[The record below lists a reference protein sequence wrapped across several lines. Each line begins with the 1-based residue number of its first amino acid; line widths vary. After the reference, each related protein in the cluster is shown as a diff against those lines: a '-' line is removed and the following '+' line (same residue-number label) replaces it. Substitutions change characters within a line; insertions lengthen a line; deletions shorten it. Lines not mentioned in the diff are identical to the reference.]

1 MRLHNRAVSLLLAG
15 CALQVL
21 AFAQDAPPQTATAA
35 TNNTGA
41 GVEEVTVTA
50 QRRSQKSQSVGIA
63 LTPVSGQTLS
73 ERGVTT
79 INGLEN
85 IVPSLE
91 AENQFGSGQV
101 SFTIRGIGFRDY
113 ATNNTSTVGLYVDD
127 VAYALPI
134 LSQGVLFDIDRV
146 EVLRGPQG
154 TLYGRNSTGGAI
166 NVITKKPTEETE
178 AGFTAEYG
186 RFNAFRLEGYAGGAL
201 ADNIT
206 ARLSASTEQGGAWQ
220 VNRETG
226 EKLGDADKTA
236 GRLQVNFASPDNKIS
251 LLLNLHGYTDQG
263 DGVGKQLFTDFPG
276 LPVFGTPAAL
286 AHTGRQTSW
295 GTSQAYADFIGIDT
309 DTKPFRDNTEWGFSG
324 TFKADLG
331 FADLTYIG
339 AYEHLDRREYNDYDG
354 LTSGYA
360 DVYFKSGVE
369 ETSHELRLAS
379 QGDGP
384 FTWVTGLYY
393 AHEKLDELYTSGFAA
408 SNGPAFAVL
417 YVPYKQKA
425 ETFGVFGQGEYAVN
439 ERLKVI
445 AGLRWEQED
454 RDLYDLGTF
463 APFFSPTYNFANG
476 TTDGTL
482 ESRSTSLNEVTG
494 KFALEYKLSDRV
506 LTYVSASRGIKSGG
520 FTAYNSFNP
529 AAVDPFGP
537 EKLWAYEAGVKSD
550 LIRNT
555 LRVNASVF
563 YYDYEDQQV
572 QSAIC
577 VTLTTGCTVVG
588 KIVNA
593 PKSEVYGGEL
603 EAIWRATP
611 ELTISQSIG
620 WKRATF
626 QEFFDLNVPASQ
638 AAGAPIYTDRS
649 GQDVG
654 VPKLSY
660 SGAIAYEGTTNAG
673 FSYVASIDYSYR
685 GARSFPLLGPVY
697 NIESYWLVN
706 ANLTFRPDDSPW
718 EFGLW
723 GRNIFDEKYDETR
736 NTFGAGGD
744 NFAVPGY
751 PATYGVR
758 VGVRL

>member
-1 MRLHNRAVSLLLAG
+1 MQLRKLILTSLLAG
-15 CALQVL
+15 SALPVL
-21 AFAQDAPPQTATAA
+21 AFAQDAAPAAAGDTAG
-35 TNNTGA
+35 N
-41 GVEEVTVTA
+41 EEVVVTA

-63 LTPVSGQTLS
+63 LTPVTGETLS

-79 INGLEN
+79 VNGLEN

-113 ATNNTSTVGLYVDD
+113 ATNNTSTVGLYVDE

-186 RFNAFRLEGYAGGAL
+186 RFDAFRLEGYAGGKL

-226 EKLGDADKTA
+226 EELGDADKTA
-236 GRLQVNFASPDNKIS
+236 GRLQVNFASPDDKIS
-251 LLLNLHGYTDQG
+251 LLLNVHGYTDQG
-263 DGVGKQLFTDFPG
+263 DGIGKQLFTDFPG
-276 LPVFGTPAAL
+276 LPVFGVLPQP

-295 GTSQAYADFIGIDT
+295 GTSAAYADYIGIET
-309 DTKPFRDNTEWGFSG
+309 DTKPFRDNTAWGFSA

-354 LTSGYA
+354 LSVGYA
-360 DVYFKSGVE
+360 DVYFESDVQ
-369 ETSHELRLAS
+369 ETSHEVRLAS
-379 QGDGP
+379 NDDGP
-384 FTWVTGLYY
+384 FSWVTGLYY
-393 AHEKLDELYTSGFAA
+393 ASEKLDELYTSGFAA

-417 YVPYKQKA
+417 YVPYKQEA
-425 ETFGVFGQGEYAVN
+425 ETFGVFAQGEYAVDDK
-439 ERLKVI
+439 LKVI

-454 RDLYDLGTF
+454 RDLFDLGTF
-463 APFFSPTYNFANG
+463 APYFDPTYNFANG
-476 TTDGTL
+476 STDGTL
-482 ESRSTSLNEVTG
+482 ESRSTSLDEVTG
-494 KFALEYKLSDRV
+494 KIALEYKVSDRV

-550 LIRNT
+550 LIHNT
-555 LRVNASVF
+555 LRLNASVF

-577 VTLTTGCTVVG
+577 VTLTSGCTVVG

-593 PKSEVYGGEL
+593 PKSEVYGGEI

-611 ELTISQSIG
+611 ELTISQSLG

-626 QEFFDLNVPASQ
+626 QEFQDLNVPASQ
-638 AAGAPIYTDRS
+638 AAGAPVYVDRS

-660 SGAIAYEGTTNAG
+660 SGVISYENSTTAG

-685 GARSFPLLGPVY
+685 GARSFPLLGPIY
-697 NIESYWLVN
+697 SIDSYWLVN
-706 ANLTFRPDDSPW
+706 ANLIFRPDDSPW

-744 NFAVPGY
+744 NFAVPGA